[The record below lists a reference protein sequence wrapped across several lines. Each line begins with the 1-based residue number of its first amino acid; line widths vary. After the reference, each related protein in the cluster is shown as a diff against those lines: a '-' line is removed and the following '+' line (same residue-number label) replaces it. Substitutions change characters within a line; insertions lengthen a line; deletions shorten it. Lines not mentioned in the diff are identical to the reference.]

1 MASREQLAQWATG
14 YWVSQ
19 MLFVACRLELADA
32 LASGPKA
39 TSELATR
46 SGTQLEPLF
55 RLLRGLASLGVFV
68 ETAPQTFALTPLA
81 EFLQADHPQTLRPL
95 ILMMGATQYDAWG
108 ALEHSV
114 RTGETGF
121 QHRHGRPLFEHLR
134 DHPEEAAIFD
144 QAMVSIHGR
153 ETAAIRTAYD
163 FSTFRTAVD
172 VGGGNGS
179 QLIELLQH
187 TPGLRGTVFDLPDVA
202 ERARSAITAAGLE
215 DRCDTVG
222 GSFFETI
229 PAGADAYLLRH
240 IIHDWYDTES
250 QRILQAIR
258 AAIPAHGKLLVIE
271 TVIPAGNDPC
281 FAKLLDLTMLVVPGG
296 KERTADEY
304 RALLGSAGFA
314 LTRIVP
320 TNGGV
325 DVIEAV
331 PV

>member
-1 MASREQLAQWATG
+1 MAAREQLAQWATG

-19 MLFVACRLELADA
+19 MLYVACRLQLADA
-32 LASGPKA
+32 LSTGPQSTADLAS
-39 TSELATR
+39 R
-46 SGTQLEPLF
+46 SGAQPEALF
-55 RLLRGLASLGVFV
+55 RLLRGLASLGVFE
-68 ETAPQTFALTPLA
+68 ETAPHTFALTPLA
-81 EFLQADHPQTLRPL
+81 EFLQADHPQSLRPL

-163 FSTFRTAVD
+163 FTPFRTAVD

-202 ERARSAITAAGLE
+202 ERARTAISAAGLE
-215 DRCDTVG
+215 DRCDAVG
-222 GSFFETI
+222 GSFFDSV

-240 IIHDWYDTES
+240 IIHDWYDAES
-250 QRILQAIR
+250 IRILAAIR
-258 AAIPAHGKLLVIE
+258 AAIPAQGKLLIIE
-271 TVIPAGNDPC
+271 TVIPPGNDPC

-296 KERTADEY
+296 KERTAEEY
-304 RALLGSAGFA
+304 RALLSTSGFE

-320 TNGGV
+320 TSGGV